1 MLRQS
6 LYTRLQCNLW
16 VENVKMQWESG
27 KGGCPLVNGPELA
40 VGQGVNSFLKKRKEF
55 IVFLDFVAILI
66 YLVVKSIWP

>member
-40 VGQGVNSFLKKRKEF
+40 VGQGVNSLKKKEKNSLF
-55 IVFLDFVAILI
+55 F
-66 YLVVKSIWP
+66 